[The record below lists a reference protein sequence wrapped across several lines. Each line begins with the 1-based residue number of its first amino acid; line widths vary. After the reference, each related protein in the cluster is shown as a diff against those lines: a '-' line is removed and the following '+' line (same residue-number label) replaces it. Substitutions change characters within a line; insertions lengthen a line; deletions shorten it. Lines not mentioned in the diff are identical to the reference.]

1 MLRRTPILSK
11 DMLILIQLLKKVKDC
26 RRAQGQR
33 HPLWF
38 ILLLVILGTMM
49 GYIGYRAWGDFAR
62 SEGPIIQKTLKIKV
76 TDLPSYSTIR
86 RAIIQVDADDLLKV
100 FQEWMTQLNLDKKL
114 TSGVSI
120 DGKSINSTRV
130 NLHTKE
136 QNCVNIVSSFSQATG
151 LVLQLSFFEN
161 KSGSEIHQ
169 VLELLRNS
177 TDSNQLFT
185 LDALHCQKS
194 TVELITARGNDYII
208 PVKKNQK
215 NLYKE
220 TEKVCQSQPAKSI
233 DIQSEKGH
241 GRQVTRQV
249 SVFEY
254 LPNNNLKG
262 WESIKSLI
270 KVERRGYRGV
280 KIYQQTMYYIS
291 SLSGYASF
299 FAEKIRGHWSIENQL
314 HWVKDVI
321 LGEDTWPIRQFQAA
335 TNVSVLRT
343 FALNLWRYRGFLSI
357 TQARRAIGS
366 RVERFLILLE

>member
-1 MLRRTPILSK
+1 
-11 DMLILIQLLKKVKDC
+11 MLILIQLLKKVKDC
-26 RRAQGQR
+26 RRSQGKR
-33 HPLWF
+33 HPLWL

-49 GYIGYRAWGDFAR
+49 GYMGYRAWAR
-62 SEGPIIQKTLKIKV
+62 FGQTEGPFIAQALKIKC
-76 TDLPSYSTIR
+76 TQWPSDSTIK
-86 RAIIQVDADDLLKV
+86 RALIRINFDNLINIFHK
-100 FQEWMTQLNLDKKL
+100 WMRELNIDKRL
-114 TSGVSI
+114 SEGVCI
-120 DGKSINSTRV
+120 DGKNINSTLV
-130 NLHTKE
+130 NQQSSE
-136 QNCVNIVSSFSQATG
+136 PNCVNIVSCFSQVTG
-151 LVLQLSFFEN
+151 LVLQLSKFES

-169 VLELLRNS
+169 VLEMLRDS

-185 LDALHCQKS
+185 RDALHCQKA
-194 TVELITARGNDYII
+194 TVELITTQGNDYII

-233 DIQSEKGH
+233 DIQWDKGH

-270 KVERRGYRGV
+270 KVERSGYRGG

-291 SLSGYASF
+291 SLSKDASF
-299 FAEKIRGHWSIENQL
+299 FAAKIRGHWSIENQL

-343 FALNLWRYRGFLSI
+343 MALNLWRMLGFLSV
-357 TQARRAIGS
+357 TDAYKCLGK
-366 RVERFLILLE
+366 RVERYLFLLE

>member
-1 MLRRTPILSK
+1 
-11 DMLILIQLLKKVKDC
+11 MLILIELLKKVKDC
-26 RRAQGQR
+26 RRSQGKR
-33 HPLWF
+33 HPLWLL
-38 ILLLVILGTMM
+38 LLLVILGTMM
-49 GYIGYRAWGDFAR
+49 GYMGYRAWARFAQT
-62 SEGPIIQKTLKIKV
+62 EGPFIAQALKIKS
-76 TDLPSYSTIR
+76 TQWPSESTIR
-86 RAIIQVDADDLLKV
+86 RAIIRVDADNLLKV
-100 FQEWMTQLNLDKKL
+100 FSQWMTQLNLDKKL
-114 TSGVSI
+114 SEGISI

-130 NLHTKE
+130 NFHTRE
-136 QNCVNIVSSFSQATG
+136 QNCVNIVSCFSQVTG
-151 LVLQLSFFEN
+151 LVLQLSKFEN

-169 VLELLRNS
+169 VLELLRDS
-177 TDSNQLFT
+177 TDYNQLFT

-220 TEKVCQSQPAKSI
+220 TEKLCQSQPAKSI
-233 DIQSEKGH
+233 DIQWDRGH

-270 KVERRGYRGV
+270 KVERSGYRGV

-291 SLSGYASF
+291 SLSKDASF
-299 FAEKIRGHWSIENQL
+299 FAAKIRGHWSIENQL

-321 LGEDTWPIRQFQAA
+321 LGEDNWPIRQFQAA

-343 FALNLWRYRGFLSI
+343 MALNLLRILGFLSVTDAYKCLGKRI
-357 TQARRAIGS
+357 
-366 RVERFLILLE
+366 ERYLFLLE

>member
-1 MLRRTPILSK
+1 
-11 DMLILIQLLKKVKDC
+11 MLILIQLLKKVKDC
-26 RRAQGQR
+26 RRSQGKR
-33 HPLWF
+33 HPLWL

-49 GYIGYRAWGDFAR
+49 GYMGYRAWAR
-62 SEGPIIQKTLKIKV
+62 FGQTEGPFIAQALKIKC
-76 TDLPSYSTIR
+76 TQWPSDSTIK
-86 RAIIQVDADDLLKV
+86 RAITRINSDNLINI
-100 FQEWMTQLNLDKKL
+100 FHTWIRELNIDKRL
-114 TSGVSI
+114 SEGVSI
-120 DGKSINSTRV
+120 DGKNINSTLV
-130 NLHTKE
+130 NKQSSE
-136 QNCVNIVSSFSQATG
+136 QNCVNIVSCFSQVTG
-151 LVLQLSFFEN
+151 LVLQLTAFEN

-169 VLELLRNS
+169 VLELLRDS

-185 LDALHCQKS
+185 LDALHCQKA
-194 TVELITARGNDYII
+194 TVELITTQGNDYII
-208 PVKKNQK
+208 PVKKNQN

-233 DIQSEKGH
+233 DIQWDKGH

-270 KVERRGYRGV
+270 KVERSGYRGG

-291 SLSGYASF
+291 SLSSYASF
-299 FAEKIRGHWSIENQL
+299 FAAKIRGHWSIENKL

-321 LGEDTWPIRQFQAA
+321 LGEDNWPIRQFQAA

-343 FALNLWRYRGFLSI
+343 IALNLFRFLGFLSV
-357 TQARRAIGS
+357 TDAYKCLGK
-366 RVERFLILLE
+366 RVERYLFLLE